1 MQPRSIEN
9 QDRGQGTG
17 VTGAVG
23 PRSLG
28 PESGSLGY
36 ARRAGT
42 RPLSNGLDLDPSQF
56 RGLSPSP
63 PFLTIQGKTFREDMK
78 DR

>member
-17 VTGAVG
+17 VTGAMG

-42 RPLSNGLDLDPSQF
+42 RPLSNGLDSDPS
-56 RGLSPSP
+56 
-63 PFLTIQGKTFREDMK
+63 
-78 DR
+78 